1 MQIGTSEMCARPVGK
16 GGGATRCDGGTKT
29 QDKQRYVS
37 AVRESVEITGAR
49 GGGSGGQHGTMKAG
63 TRATEDGVRVRKGRV
78 DSRGQS

>member
-1 MQIGTSEMCARPVGK
+1 MRTDETSVKDITYFLEERGTNANRNERNVCETGRK

-49 GGGSGGQHGTMKAG
+49 GGEVEGNT
-63 TRATEDGVRVRKGRV
+63 VR
-78 DSRGQS
+78 